1 MKLRPLF
8 VPLLACAALGCA
20 SDAKLPP
27 TAAAVGQ
34 EAPYEIGIPDVLR
47 VTVWKHPDLT
57 VEAPVRNDGKISVP
71 LLNDIQASGQT
82 PEGLKVAIA
91 KGLSAFISQP
101 DVTVIVVSPDSKV
114 VTVVGGVT
122 TSGVYPLRRRMD
134 VIEAVAAAGGFSAW
148 ANKNGIRVIR
158 TVYGVRTSYRFDY
171 EGYVE
176 GEAGSEL
183 WLEPGDVVVVPE

>member
-1 MKLRPLF
+1 MRTLL
-8 VPLLACAALGCA
+8 VPMLVAAALGCA
-20 SDAKLPP
+20 GPSKPPP

-34 EAPYEIGIPDVLR
+34 TAPYEIGVPDVLR

-71 LLNDIQASGQT
+71 LLNDVQAAGQT
-82 PEGLKVAIA
+82 PEGLAQAIA
-91 KGLSAFISQP
+91 KGLSAFVSQP
-101 DVTVIVVSPDSKV
+101 DVTVIVISPDSKV

-122 TSGVYPLRRRMD
+122 TSGVIPLRGRMD

-158 TVYGVRTSYRFDY
+158 TVYGERTSYRFDY
-171 EGYVE
+171 KGYLE
-176 GEAGSEL
+176 GEAGAEF